1 MIEKIMII
9 TNNEKVLS
17 QYKDKY
23 KIEFIKGDVL
33 EVYLKVRD
41 YIHKNH
47 KLLTH
52 PLMSSVKP
60 NETPVRT
67 VIVSFNSYKSL
78 DLDSLNIIED
88 SISVYKKFLRDFK
101 TPNWNE
107 CIIED
112 FKVIDMDLISHGL
125 V

>member
-9 TNNEKVLS
+9 TNNEKVFEYYS
-17 QYKDKY
+17 NKFSV
-23 KIEFIKGDVL
+23 EFIEGDVL
-33 EVYLKVRD
+33 EVYCKVRD
-41 YIHKNH
+41 YVHKNH

-67 VIVSFNSYKSL
+67 VVMSYNFYKNL
-78 DLDSLNIIED
+78 DIDSLNIIED
-88 SISVYKKFLRDFK
+88 SISTYKKFLRDFK
-101 TPNWNE
+101 IPNWNE
-107 CIIED
+107 NVIED